1 METNNGY
8 TVNQFINDVKKHFNF
23 IKTDYTADKDA
34 VRFRIIGYYFV
45 NEGVVDFEREIKSE
59 EDKNFMKK
67 LQEHI
72 GCSRCEKIMVQKQV
86 PLYEILKMKFAEE
99 LLAQYTAKEM
109 VKSFWNCEKELEEK
123 YKSISSTF

>member
-23 IKTDYTADKDA
+23 IKAEYTVDKDA
-34 VRFRIIGYYFV
+34 IRFRIIGYYFV

-72 GCSRCEKIMVQKQV
+72 RCSRCEKIMVQKQV

-99 LLAQYTAKEM
+99 LLAQYIAKEM

-123 YKSISSTF
+123 YKSISSIF